1 MTDKKWDWLQLREEY
16 RTTTC
21 KLKDL
26 SQDGSADP
34 DRLKELPPYSYLKL
48 VSHQEKW
55 RLLRQ
60 QYQLEERQ
68 KQISAYLPV
77 SAGEI
82 QAGAGGMI
90 ETPTGVPYEL
100 RNSKFQQQYEKSS
113 QDTELLALKRE
124 IALVN
129 ARLLQLADK
138 LGTGEAAE
146 NWLTLK
152 SLMNDFVRAQ
162 KTQDPNAF
170 AIFEEI
176 RSLIYK
182 GAEDTRLWADITAL
196 QEHLRKLVESERRR
210 LVELKQYVTSEDATA
225 LINALLE
232 AVKRNVEQKQL
243 TRIVGDF
250 SKFSGGRY

>member
-1 MTDKKWDWLQLREEY
+1 MADKKYDWSSIRETY

-26 SQDGSADP
+26 SCDGCLDQSRRD
-34 DRLKELPPYSYLKL
+34 EYPPYPYLKL

-55 RLLRQ
+55 RLHRK
-60 QYQLEERQ
+60 QYQLEEQQ
-68 KQISAYLPV
+68 KQIAAYMPV
-77 SAGEI
+77 PAGEI
-82 QAGAGGMI
+82 IAGTGGVI

-100 RNSKFQQQYEKSS
+100 RSSKFQEQYNRSQQDS
-113 QDTELLALKRE
+113 ELLALKRE

-138 LGTGEAAE
+138 LGTGEASE
-146 NWLTLK
+146 TWLALK
-152 SLMNDFVRAQ
+152 SLMQDLIRAQ
-162 KTQDPNAF
+162 RSGDPQAPE
-170 AIFEEI
+170 IFEQMY
-176 RSLIYK
+176 RLISK
-182 GAEDTRLWADITAL
+182 GAEDTKLWSDITAL

-243 TRIVGDF
+243 TRIIGDF
-250 SKFSGGRY
+250 SKFSDGRL

>member
-1 MTDKKWDWLQLREEY
+1 MADRKYDWISIREEY

-26 SQDGSADP
+26 SSDRCAD
-34 DRLKELPPYSYLKL
+34 DSRPPYPYLKL

-77 SAGEI
+77 PAGEI
-82 QAGAGGMI
+82 IAGTGGMI

-100 RNSKFQQQYEKSS
+100 RSTKFQERYNKAT
-113 QDTELLALKRE
+113 QDSELLALKRE

-138 LGTGEAAE
+138 LGTGEASE
-146 NWLTLK
+146 TWLTLK
-152 SLMNDFVRAQ
+152 ALMQDLIKAQ
-162 KTQDPNAF
+162 RSGDPQAPE
-170 AIFEEI
+170 IFEQMFH
-176 RSLIYK
+176 LISK
-182 GAEDTRLWADITAL
+182 GAEDVRLWQDITAL
-196 QEHLRKLVESERRR
+196 QEHLRKLIESERRR

-243 TRIVGDF
+243 TRIIGDF
-250 SKFSGGRY
+250 SKFSDGRF